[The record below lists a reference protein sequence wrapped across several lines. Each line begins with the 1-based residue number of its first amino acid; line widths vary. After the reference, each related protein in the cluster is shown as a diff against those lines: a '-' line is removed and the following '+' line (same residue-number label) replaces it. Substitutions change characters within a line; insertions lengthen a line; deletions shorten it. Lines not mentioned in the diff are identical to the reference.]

1 MAYITGQTGQGNCS
15 TVYLKDGWYECA
27 PVPTEACVLD
37 GEINSWHCWF
47 AEVNGTVGEEVN
59 VHLNWPEADYSKMRP
74 ELQAQNYRSIW
85 ENFARCA
92 QDAVYISYDR
102 LNWKRIEDVALEGQQ
117 LAFSVELEEKR
128 CWLSVTLYYTEARYE
143 ALRAAVKDHPKIR
156 THEIGTDYGGDV
168 IYAFE
173 ATDFSVPEEEKI
185 PVFLMAAQHSDEVM
199 GTWFMDAMLRYFVA
213 GSDSACELLKKFV
226 FHLIPVAS
234 VTMWRH
240 GIGLGY
246 NAIGINPNRD
256 WLNQVLPSTRAIA
269 AYLDGLTC
277 KPKLL
282 LDIHSGLQN
291 YGSWDTC
298 QSITINYTLEPEKV
312 AEMER
317 FGTILWEHTD
327 FMPIKRF
334 WGGTGMTDGSA
345 FDYYGERYGQGHC
358 MEVSLYSM
366 YDRAIQSHRPMEQ
379 WMVMRYGA
387 QLAEAIG
394 RFFDEKK

>member
-1 MAYITGQTGQGNCS
+1 MAYITGQTEQGNCS
-15 TVYLKDGWYECA
+15 TVYWKDGWYECA
-27 PVPTEACVLD
+27 PVPTEACVLG

-92 QDAVYISYDR
+92 QDAIYVSYDR
-102 LNWKRIEDVALEGQQ
+102 KNWQRIEDVTLAGQQ
-117 LAFSVELEEKR
+117 LAFSVTLEEKR
-128 CWLSVTLYYTEARYE
+128 CWLSVTLYYTPERYGD
-143 ALRAAVKDHPKIR
+143 LLAAVKGHPKLR
-156 THEIGTDYGGDV
+156 TLEIGTDFGGDK

-173 ATDFSVPEEEKI
+173 ATDYSVSAEEKI
-185 PVFLMAAQHSDEVM
+185 PVLLMAAQHSDEVM

-234 VTMWRH
+234 VTMWRLGVGLPYSAY
-240 GIGLGY
+240 GIDPY
-246 NAIGINPNRD
+246 RD
-256 WLNQVLPSTRAIA
+256 WELMRFPRTRAIYEYIEA
-269 AYLDGLTC
+269 MER
-277 KPKLL
+277 KPQLMM
-282 LDIHSGLQN
+282 DIHCGLQN

-298 QSITINYTLEPEKV
+298 QSITVNYTLPQ
-312 AEMER
+312 ARIDEMKR
-317 FGTILWEHTD
+317 FGTIIWEDTD

-334 WGGTGMTDGSA
+334 WEGTRQNEEQIFEA
-345 FDYYGERYGQGHC
+345 YGERYGQVHV

-366 YDRAIQSHRPMEQ
+366 YDRAIKSHRPMEQ